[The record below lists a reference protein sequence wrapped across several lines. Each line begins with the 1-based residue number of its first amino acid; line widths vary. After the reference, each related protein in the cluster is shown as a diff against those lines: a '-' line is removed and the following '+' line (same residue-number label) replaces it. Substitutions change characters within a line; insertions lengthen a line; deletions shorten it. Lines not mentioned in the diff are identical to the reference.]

1 MARAKK
7 KTIYDEEF
15 AARHSSDPE
24 AYGRWLDKE
33 RKYRRMQNLKKKI
46 KSFLVLIAVNV
57 ALAAPI
63 GFITFYAVSHTL
75 AQTPFGVKYKGDP
88 DLYAPYDARE
98 LVSGEITAI
107 EKSTIKTNAPVYGA
121 GLAMIVAAFL
131 SLIIF
136 LGPGDDDDNEILIPT
151 SLILASLCA
160 SFAASIGSMI
170 IMDPFYVQTGI
181 NANWTQPL
189 FVQFSL
195 AIIFSAAATFLGVIV
210 FGVLG
215 EVKEKLSDLRDY
227 LSEIDYE
234 ETIVDFKDKVA
245 EYFAR

>member
-7 KTIYDEEF
+7 KNVYNEQAE
-15 AARHSSDPE
+15 AYHSQDPQ

-33 RKYRRMQNLKKKI
+33 QKYRRMQGLKKKI

-57 ALAAPI
+57 VLAAPI

-98 LVSGEITAI
+98 LVSGKVTVI
-107 EKSTIKTNAPVYGA
+107 EKSTIKAYAPVYGA

-151 SLILASLCA
+151 SLILSSLCA
-160 SFAASIGSMI
+160 SFAASVGSLI
-170 IMDPFYVQTGI
+170 IMDPFYVQEGV
-181 NANWTQPL
+181 NANWMQPL
-189 FVQFSL
+189 FEMFFL
-195 AIIFSAAATFLGVIV
+195 AVILAAIATFLGVMFFAVAKII
-210 FGVLG
+210 
-215 EVKEKLSDLRDY
+215 KEKLSDLRDLGFGY
-227 LSEIDYE
+227 KEKI
-234 ETIVDFKDKVA
+234 A

>member
-7 KTIYDEEF
+7 KNVYDEREE
-15 AARHSSDPE
+15 AYHSKDPQ

-33 RKYRRMQNLKKKI
+33 QKYRRMQGLKKKI
-46 KSFLVLIAVNV
+46 KVFLVLIVVNV
-57 ALAAPI
+57 VLAAPI
-63 GFITFYAVSHTL
+63 GFLTFWCVSHTL

-107 EKSTIKTNAPVYGA
+107 EKSTIKAYAPVYGA

-136 LGPGDDDDNEILIPT
+136 LGPGDDDDNEILIPF
-151 SLILASLCA
+151 SLVMSSLCG
-160 SFAASIGSMI
+160 SFAASFGSLI
-170 IMDPFYVQTGI
+170 IMDHFYVQTGI

-189 FVQFSL
+189 FETFAL
-195 AIIFSAAATFLGVIV
+195 AIVFAAVATFLGVMFFAV
-210 FGVLG
+210 MAML
-215 EVKEKLSDLRDY
+215 KEKLSDLRDY

>member
-1 MARAKK
+1 MARARR

-33 RKYRRMQNLKKKI
+33 HKYRRMQNLKKKI
-46 KSFLVLIAVNV
+46 KVFLVLIVVNV
-57 ALAAPI
+57 VLAAPI
-63 GFITFYAVSHTL
+63 GFLTFWCVSHTM

-98 LVSGEITAI
+98 LVPGEITAI
-107 EKSTIKTNAPVYGA
+107 EKSTIKTYAPVYGA

-136 LGPGDDDDNEILIPT
+136 LGPGDDDDNEIMIPA
-151 SLILASLCA
+151 SLILSSLCA

-195 AIIFSAAATFLGVIV
+195 AIVFAAVATFLGVIF
-210 FGVLG
+210 FGVLYG
-215 EVKEKLSDLRDY
+215 IKEKLGDLRDY

-234 ETIVDFKDKVA
+234 EKIIDFKDKVA